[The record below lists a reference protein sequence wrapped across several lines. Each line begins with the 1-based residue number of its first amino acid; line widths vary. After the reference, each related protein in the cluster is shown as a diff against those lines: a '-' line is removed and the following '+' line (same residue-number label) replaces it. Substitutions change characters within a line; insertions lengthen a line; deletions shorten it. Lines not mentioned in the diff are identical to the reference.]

1 MEGNPASSNSD
12 GGVLIT
18 GASRF
23 VQLIRSSSPVARQT
37 VCGLGA
43 GYNDPEAKSKLTL
56 SCFGLSI

>member
-23 VQLIRSSSPVARQT
+23 VQLISIVTRCQADGLRSRSRVQSGGNSLVIDDAP
-37 VCGLGA
+37 
-43 GYNDPEAKSKLTL
+43 
-56 SCFGLSI
+56 